1 MSTLWKDSE
10 HVGLTKGR
18 IEALTDGIFAFAM
31 TLLVTGLDLFGSK
44 QTQIPSAALDVLSR
58 LYPDFVHY
66 VIAFMTLAGFWYSHH
81 SQYSHIRF
89 IDRKLLWVNIVS
101 LMFVALVPFS
111 TSLAGDYPDDPLA
124 SAVLEANLL
133 VIGLLFYW
141 QWAYAC
147 KGYRLVEEKLSLR
160 TIEQGKKTSFII
172 PALSVVALVLAFMNV
187 RWSSAVYLLVP
198 VLLALL
204 SSNEAP
210 PT

>member
-1 MSTLWKDSE
+1 MSAPWKDSE

-31 TLLVTGLDLFGSK
+31 TLLVTGMDLFGSK
-44 QTQIPSAALDVLSR
+44 QTQIPSAALEVLSR

-81 SQYSHIRF
+81 VQYHHIRF
-89 IDRKLLWVNIVS
+89 IDGKLLWVNIVS

-147 KGYRLVEEKLSLR
+147 KGHRLVEEKLSPR
-160 TIEQGKKTSFII
+160 TIEQGKKRSSIT
-172 PALSVVALVLAFMNV
+172 PALSVFALVLAFMNV

-204 SSNEAP
+204 SSKESSA
-210 PT
+210 T